1 LIQFWGR
8 VTRNQRCEWV
18 MLSGGQGR
26 RTIWSSCYCLT
37 EYNEWEFDRH
47 IRSTS
52 CKCGSCTKLDL
63 SWNICDHQV
72 IKVGSK
78 PRLSHRLFRDMVRKS
93 LILFYCRWIWFFQ
106 KQCIAFLR
114 RDICSK
120 SCLQMQ
126 TILAS
131 GDGGI
136 PWITL
141 QSQTFQA
148 WNQAQDPDDIMLN
161 IQWVEESL

>member
-1 LIQFWGR
+1 
-8 VTRNQRCEWV
+8 
-18 MLSGGQGR
+18 
-26 RTIWSSCYCLT
+26 
-37 EYNEWEFDRH
+37 
-47 IRSTS
+47 
-52 CKCGSCTKLDL
+52 
-63 SWNICDHQV
+63 
-72 IKVGSK
+72 
-78 PRLSHRLFRDMVRKS
+78 
-93 LILFYCRWIWFFQ
+93 
-106 KQCIAFLR
+106 
-114 RDICSK
+114 
-120 SCLQMQ
+120 MQ

>member
-1 LIQFWGR
+1 
-8 VTRNQRCEWV
+8 

-78 PRLSHRLFRDMVRKS
+78 PRLSHRLFQDMVWKS
-93 LILFYCRWIWFFQ
+93 LISRYPNIDIILLSMNLILPKTMYHISEKGYMLQVLLTNVDHIGLRWWRYSLDHPS
-106 KQCIAFLR
+106 KPNFLGLEP
-114 RDICSK
+114 S
-120 SCLQMQ
+120 
-126 TILAS
+126 S
-131 GDGGI
+131 GSRWHYVEHPMGGRV
-136 PWITL
+136 
-141 QSQTFQA
+141 F
-148 WNQAQDPDDIMLN
+148 
-161 IQWVEESL
+161 VRE